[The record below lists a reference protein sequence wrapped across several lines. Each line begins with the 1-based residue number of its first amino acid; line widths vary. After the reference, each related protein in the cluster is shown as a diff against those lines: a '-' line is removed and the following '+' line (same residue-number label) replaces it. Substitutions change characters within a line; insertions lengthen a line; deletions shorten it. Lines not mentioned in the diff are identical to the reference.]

1 MFNSASTGSLL
12 SSRLIPEN
20 KISTSSDGKSAS
32 SSMLLKPKLVNSKST
47 ASINSQNLMADLH
60 AINSNTLSN
69 AASAIVLSPKPSVRN
84 KSSLV
89 DNDQSKAASAQS
101 SGVKTMSESDRLK
114 NSTTSIKVHN
124 RTSFINSLNL
134 TALQLHELFKVPH
147 SFFYLRCRDPS
158 LIKDKN
164 DIAFNVTSVYDLE
177 LITLEQL
184 DKSYYFTLS
193 KEGVTQF
200 RNKVSSFTALNQWE
214 REYRLF
220 HKIAEIRFFKIYKRW
235 KVSLLCCR
243 LMIYYARSLCLT
255 HLVVDPGVHCMA

>member
-1 MFNSASTGSLL
+1 MLNSASTGSLL

-20 KISTSSDGKSAS
+20 KIFSSNEDKSAS
-32 SSMLLKPKLVNSKST
+32 SLLKPKLVNSKST

-69 AASAIVLSPKPSVRN
+69 AASAIVLSPKPSVRIKN
-84 KSSLV
+84 SLV
-89 DNDQSKAASAQS
+89 DNVQIKGASAQS
-101 SGVKTMSESDRLK
+101 SGGKSLGESDRLN
-114 NSTTSIKVHN
+114 NSNASITAHN
-124 RTSFINSLNL
+124 RTSFISSLNL
-134 TALQLHELFKVPH
+134 TSLQIHELFKVPH

-158 LIKDKN
+158 LISDKN

-200 RNKVSSFTALNQWE
+200 RNKVSSFTGLNQWE

-235 KVSLLCCR
+235 KVSLSCSR
-243 LMIYYARSLCLT
+243 
-255 HLVVDPGVHCMA
+255 

>member
-1 MFNSASTGSLL
+1 M
-12 SSRLIPEN
+12 
-20 KISTSSDGKSAS
+20 
-32 SSMLLKPKLVNSKST
+32 LKPKLVNSKST

-84 KSSLV
+84 KSFLA
-89 DNDQSKAASAQS
+89 DNDLSKGASAQFS
-101 SGVKTMSESDRLK
+101 EEKMLSESDRLK
-114 NSTTSIKVHN
+114 KSTTSITAHN

-235 KVSLLCCR
+235 KVSFSCFMLYIDD
-243 LMIYYARSLCLT
+243 IYAQSLYPT
-255 HLVVDPGVHCMA
+255 HLFVDPGVHCMA

>member
-20 KISTSSDGKSAS
+20 KIATFNDGKSGSSSSS
-32 SSMLLKPKLVNSKST
+32 SSMLKPKLMNSKST
-47 ASINSQNLMADLH
+47 ASITSQNLLSGLH

-69 AASAIVLSPKPSVRN
+69 AASAIVLSPKLSVRN
-84 KSSLV
+84 KNNSLMDV
-89 DNDQSKAASAQS
+89 DNDQSKGGVSVQS
-101 SGVKTMSESDRLK
+101 SSSSGGGGKMLSESDRLK
-114 NSTTSIKVHN
+114 NSSTSITAPPSHN

-134 TALQLHELFKVPH
+134 STIQLHELFKVSH

-235 KVSLLCCR
+235 KVSE
-243 LMIYYARSLCLT
+243 
-255 HLVVDPGVHCMA
+255 